1 MSNMAYC
8 RFQNIQGDL
17 RDCYETMCDEDD
29 LSAEEETA
37 RKRLVKTCQDIVE
50 QADFMGLLDEEN

>member
-8 RFQNIQGDL
+8 RFQNTQGDL
-17 RDCYETMCDEDD
+17 RDCYEAMCDEDD
-29 LSAEEETA
+29 LSAEEKTA